1 MRFLFVLR
9 SIITLLVSLSL
20 SFSMS
25 VNLSSSSMNANT
37 LKAKNCSKKLL
48 NIFCGQ
54 RYENDY
60 LTMTFIFDVEKK
72 FSIEHVRE
80 QNSGKLLS
88 RVFYFILL
96 FSFFFKR
103 TILHLT
109 VIFTPKNNFSVGAN
123 MFESKTLKKLLSKIF
138 FFFFFKQMDN
148 ENIRISLSMQ

>member
-1 MRFLFVLR
+1 
-9 SIITLLVSLSL
+9 
-20 SFSMS
+20 MS

-138 FFFFFKQMDN
+138 FFFFQAN
-148 ENIRISLSMQ
+148 GQ